1 MMLTSMKIALIA
13 IALYAAYTYRLYA
26 IEIYG
31 LVIHEFDP
39 WFNFRATKYLAENG
53 WTKFFTWFDYKVW
66 YPLGRP
72 VGTTIYPGMQISSV
86 WIWRAINSMGM
97 EMSLNDVCCYVPAW
111 FGSLATG
118 LLAMLTYECS
128 GSLNAATVSALIM
141 SIIPAHMM
149 RSVGGGYDNESVAM
163 SAMVGVFYFWCR
175 SLRDDSSWWY
185 GALSGLTYIYM
196 VAAWGG
202 YIFVL
207 NMVGVHAFVL
217 VLMQRYSSKLHRAYS
232 LFYVIGTYGAIH
244 VPVVG
249 WTPLKSLEQ
258 LPCLLVFLGLQVLE
272 VTMIVKR
279 KMKLSKRDYIRLLVK
294 LTVAGLAVLTFLV
307 LFVVPSGYFGPIS
320 SRVRG
325 LFLKHT
331 RTGNPLVDSVAEHQ
345 PASNRAYYQYLQ
357 CICYFAPIGFM
368 MILSKPTDS
377 RTFLIL
383 YGLVAYFFSAKMV
396 RLVLLLGPIA
406 SSLGGIAV
414 AYMLEWSYEKIF
426 APLDLAEL
434 EREANNRTASKRNV
448 TKKKQSKKWN
458 ICR

>member
-1 MMLTSMKIALIA
+1 
-13 IALYAAYTYRLYA
+13 
-26 IEIYG
+26 
-31 LVIHEFDP
+31 
-39 WFNFRATKYLAENG
+39 
-53 WTKFFTWFDYKVW
+53 
-66 YPLGRP
+66 
-72 VGTTIYPGMQISSV
+72 
-86 WIWRAINSMGM
+86 
-97 EMSLNDVCCYVPAW
+97 
-111 FGSLATG
+111 
-118 LLAMLTYECS
+118 
-128 GSLNAATVSALIM
+128 
-141 SIIPAHMM
+141 
-149 RSVGGGYDNESVAM
+149 M

-175 SLRDDSSWWY
+175 SLRDDSSWWYVRVRAYHFVVKHQHSKNHCSNTYRY

-232 LFYVIGTYGAIH
+232 LFYVIGTFGAIH

-279 KMKLSKRDYIRLLVK
+279 KMKLSKREYIRLLVK
-294 LTVAGLAVLTFLV
+294 LTVAGLAFLTFLV

-383 YGLVAYFFSAKMV
+383 YVIQC
-396 RLVLLLGPIA
+396 VL
-406 SSLGGIAV
+406 S
-414 AYMLEWSYEKIF
+414 
-426 APLDLAEL
+426 
-434 EREANNRTASKRNV
+434 
-448 TKKKQSKKWN
+448 
-458 ICR
+458 ICV